1 MEKPIDLISRF
12 CAAWGNDLGAED
24 LAAFFTDDAVYH
36 NIPLEPVTGRENIAD
51 NIASFIRPGP
61 PGIERIE
68 FRVINIA
75 ANGPVVMTE
84 RVDVFTLAG
93 KTFDLQGMGPSRS
106 TTARS
111 KPGGTTSTRASS
123 TTKPVRLS
131 SFRVSQYAR
140 REMTRRT
147 VGPRRSDSPRTYV
160 RSTRIIGGLSVLVF
174 AGAVVWDFVNDGFW
188 SRHALFTSLVASL
201 IVVAVTVAVLNEVLE
216 RRQRQRWSVLA
227 QYALFEFVHTAR
239 LVWTGLLELAD
250 LAPDGGLDDGALA
263 TGSKAVLD
271 TPRLAAAVDEM
282 LANADRREQLHRL
295 IVRLRAHGQEVLGRW
310 ADVMVNSGTYAEI
323 VDRHVELYSRLYW
336 WGSVLDESD
345 PLEEHLDRPRLSRLS
360 PATQAS
366 GPVEDEWLR
375 DNLVAIA
382 QLAES
387 LDRSSFELAM
397 RIVPPEWWAAQLPD
411 RPSTAENHGT

>member
-1 MEKPIDLISRF
+1 MTSR
-12 CAAWGNDLGAED
+12 
-24 LAAFFTDDAVYH
+24 T
-36 NIPLEPVTGRENIAD
+36 I
-51 NIASFIRPGP
+51 
-61 PGIERIE
+61 
-68 FRVINIA
+68 
-75 ANGPVVMTE
+75 
-84 RVDVFTLAG
+84 
-93 KTFDLQGMGPSRS
+93 
-106 TTARS
+106 
-111 KPGGTTSTRASS
+111 
-123 TTKPVRLS
+123 
-131 SFRVSQYAR
+131 
-140 REMTRRT
+140 
-147 VGPRRSDSPRTYV
+147 GPRRSDSPRTYV

-216 RRQRQRWSVLA
+216 RRQRRRWSVLA

-239 LVWTGLLELAD
+239 LVWTGLLELAG
-250 LAPDGGLDDGALA
+250 LAPDGELDDEALA

-345 PLEEHLDRPRLSRLS
+345 PLEDHLDRPRLSRLS

-387 LDRSSFELAM
+387 LDRSSFDLAM
-397 RIVPPEWWAAQLPD
+397 RIVPPEWWAAQLPE